1 MITEVYELAINF
13 KPFEL
18 ENAVRRYL
26 RTGADPKEILDSLR
40 KALLYSYQMYR
51 NGGFALPHLSAMVA
65 TFHMGFEVL
74 KDRIKGLGSKGRI
87 LMGTLGSIHYIG
99 KDIIKCFYIGEGFE
113 VIDLGENLLA
123 ENFIQGIE
131 KYKPDIVA
139 VSIFLT
145 NAIKELEKL
154 VDYLEKRSLRDRVKI
169 IIGGAVA
176 NDAIARKYK
185 VDGWGRDPDSAVKLA
200 YKMIKEVKKSE

>member
-1 MITEVYELAINF
+1 MITEIYELAISF

-18 ENAVRRYL
+18 EEAVKQYL
-26 RTGADPKEILDSLR
+26 EAGIDPREILDSLR
-40 KALLYSYQMYR
+40 RALLYSYQMYR
-51 NGGFALPHLSAMVA
+51 KGRFALPHLSAMVA
-65 TFHMGFEVL
+65 TFHMGFEIL
-74 KDRIKGLGSKGRI
+74 KDKIKGLGSKGRI

-131 KYKPDIVA
+131 EYKPSIVA

-154 VDYLEKRSLRDRVKI
+154 VEYLERKSLRDRVKI

-176 NDAIARKYK
+176 NDAIARKYR
-185 VDGWGRDPDSAVKLA
+185 VDGWGRDPESAVKLA
-200 YKMIKEVKKSE
+200 YKMMEEVEKNG

>member
-1 MITEVYELAINF
+1 MITEIYELAISF

-18 ENAVRRYL
+18 EETVKRYL
-26 RTGADPKEILDSLR
+26 EAGIDPREILDSLR
-40 KALLYSYQMYR
+40 RALLYSYQMYR
-51 NGGFALPHLSAMVA
+51 KGVFALPHLSAMVA
-65 TFHMGFEVL
+65 TFHMGFEAL
-74 KDRIKGLGSKGRI
+74 KDKIEGLGSKGRI

-113 VIDLGENLLA
+113 AIDLGENLLA

-154 VDYLEKRSLRDRVKI
+154 VEYLEKKGLRDRVKI

-176 NDAIARKYK
+176 NDAVARKYR
-185 VDGWGRDPDSAVKLA
+185 VDGWGRDPESAVKLA
-200 YKMIKEVKKSE
+200 YKMMKEVEKSE